1 MSIYCLP
8 VVDVNPLAED
18 MIAKSF
24 IGSYVS
30 ENGAT
35 LHDISV
41 CQMGTQFWPATV
53 VLAWLSSSVCPYNF
67 SLVNTFSI
75 RVNDILRLPEK
86 T

>member
-1 MSIYCLP
+1 M
-8 VVDVNPLAED
+8 VDVNHVASD
-18 MIAKSF
+18 TIATSF

-35 LHDISV
+35 SHDLSM
-41 CQMGTQFWPATV
+41 CKMGTQFRPATV
-53 VLAWLSSSVCPYNF
+53 VSALLSSYVCPYNF